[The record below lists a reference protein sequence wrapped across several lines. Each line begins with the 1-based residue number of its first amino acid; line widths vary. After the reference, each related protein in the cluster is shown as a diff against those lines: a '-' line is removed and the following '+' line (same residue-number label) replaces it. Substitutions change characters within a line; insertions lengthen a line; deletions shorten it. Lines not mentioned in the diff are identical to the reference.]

1 MLKKIGELFG
11 MLTGGTAK
19 VEKETTQLDVRLE
32 LDESAHFQHT
42 KASSKTSAFLN
53 KENADEDDEMEV
65 EYMIV
70 ADKCITAALSV
81 EGTRDR
87 LLEQQRWKK
96 RRVGEVSSRFLTAPP
111 VIKRRRQVT
120 RLYKPRRKLKGLPLG
135 EAQAEPQNH
144 NPTHFAT
151 GAPSRIPHRHR
162 SNLHPVPLSA
172 RQNMSS
178 TKFTS
183 PPPAQPDSAPVALSF
198 VANCDN
204 RVAVIT
210 LNAPEKLN
218 ALGWADY
225 KCITQC
231 LEWIALQP
239 DIIVTIFTGKGR
251 YFSAG
256 ANVKD
261 PSRTLPDHVA
271 RADSNTAEGKAIIAD
286 FYAGRTHAG
295 QGKLALA
302 LRNHP
307 KILIAALNGPTV
319 GLSAAILSHCDL
331 VYAYDDFFLFT
342 PFMSLALVAEGLTS
356 VTFIKKMGLG
366 RATEAL
372 LEGRKMSAQDLKES
386 GFITRLYTKPPTY
399 DGKDKLATP
408 PILDDVVKHVQDK
421 FLPPNASPFS
431 LLYTKKLLN
440 DAAYAYAGVDAVNQ
454 AELRGAETVFASG
467 APQKRFESIA
477 GGARHKL

>member
-1 MLKKIGELFG
+1 
-11 MLTGGTAK
+11 
-19 VEKETTQLDVRLE
+19 
-32 LDESAHFQHT
+32 
-42 KASSKTSAFLN
+42 
-53 KENADEDDEMEV
+53 
-65 EYMIV
+65 
-70 ADKCITAALSV
+70 
-81 EGTRDR
+81 
-87 LLEQQRWKK
+87 
-96 RRVGEVSSRFLTAPP
+96 
-111 VIKRRRQVT
+111 
-120 RLYKPRRKLKGLPLG
+120 
-135 EAQAEPQNH
+135 
-144 NPTHFAT
+144 
-151 GAPSRIPHRHR
+151 
-162 SNLHPVPLSA
+162 
-172 RQNMSS
+172 MSS

-198 VANCDN
+198 VPNCDN

-231 LEWIALQP
+231 LEWVALQP

-271 RADSNTAEGKAIIAD
+271 HADSNTAEGKAIIAD
-286 FYAGRTHAG
+286 FYAGRAHAG

-307 KILIAALNGPTV
+307 KILIAALNGPAV

-331 VYAYDDFFLFT
+331 VYAYDDFFFFT

-356 VTFIKKMGLG
+356 VTFIQKMGLG

-386 GFITRLYTKPPTY
+386 GFITRLYTKPPTF

-408 PILDDVVKHVQDK
+408 PIMDDVVKHVRDK

-454 AELRGAETVFASG
+454 AELRGAETVFSSG